1 MTLPGSI
8 KDREYAKFRQGSDGG
23 TSVSVTMDGDVGL
36 LQGISYDDIQAEFP
50 SSTVTLYKYYLNL
63 NLVATIEV
71 TFTDSSHCDV
81 IRARKL

>member
-8 KDREYAKFRQGSDGG
+8 KDREHAKFRQGSDGG
-23 TSVSVTMDGDVGL
+23 TSVSVIMDGDIGL
-36 LQGISYDDIQAEFP
+36 LQGISYDDIQAEFT
-50 SSTVTLYKYYLNL
+50 SSTITLYKYYLNL

-71 TFTDSSHCDV
+71 TFTDSSHSDV